1 MRKLFTLV
9 SALALV
15 VTAAQASATTITF
28 NSDVF
33 VNVVSFTEQGV
44 TFSAVGGGGMISTL
58 STPNGTTGLLDN
70 NTPRKQIRADI
81 AGGTTS
87 VSVDLGD
94 FDADADLLVLSI
106 FNSSDVLLGTTSLPI
121 DAAFSGML
129 TLSLSAPGIAYAT
142 FGSTDPSANGS
153 SVFADNFTF
162 AAAGRRA
169 RTRDAVASRNGRRR
183 RGCAPPAIASVVV
196 RSTSSSAGLGAPP
209 GRVRCPG
216 AATSLA
222 QAPPAMLRRR
232 LRTPC

>member
-1 MRKLFTLV
+1 MRKLFTVV

-44 TFSAVGGGGMISTL
+44 TFSAVGGGGMISAL

-70 NTPRKQIRADI
+70 NTPRKQFRADI

-94 FDADADLLVLSI
+94 FDADPDLLVLSI
-106 FNSSDVLLGTTSLPI
+106 FNSSDVLLGTTSLAI
-121 DAAFSGML
+121 DADFTGML

-142 FGSTDPSANGS
+142 FGSTVPSANGS

-162 AAAGRRA
+162 AAPAAVPEPATLLLLGTGVAGV
-169 RTRDAVASRNGRRR
+169 VARRR
-183 RGCAPPAIASVVV
+183 RSR
-196 RSTSSSAGLGAPP
+196 RS
-209 GRVRCPG
+209 
-216 AATSLA
+216 
-222 QAPPAMLRRR
+222 
-232 LRTPC
+232 